1 MRSMTGYGSG
11 RAAGNG
17 WEVTAELKTVNH
29 RFLDLGLRLPR
40 DLAFLEGLIRER
52 TAAGLVRGHVD
63 VYLTVNR
70 TDASQAEVKTDT
82 DLARAHWEA
91 AEKIASAVGRGNGVT
106 VQDLMGMEGVTQL
119 TEKEMDRELVAAL
132 CRQAL
137 DEAVAQVQQM
147 REKEGLAL
155 RADLKVHLDA
165 AKKLREE
172 ILKRAPEVVHEYR
185 TKLQKRVD
193 AMIPEGVDPQRV
205 AQEVAM
211 MADRCAVDEELSR
224 LDSHLGQMEQYL
236 AADGEIGKK
245 MDFLIQEMNRE
256 ANTIGSKASDALIA
270 QYVVDLKSEIEK
282 LREQIQNVE

>member
-82 DLARAHWEA
+82 DLARAYWEA

-205 AQEVAM
+205 AQVH
-211 MADRCAVDEELSR
+211 RKQL
-224 LDSHLGQMEQYL
+224 HLRSSQL
-236 AADGEIGKK
+236 
-245 MDFLIQEMNRE
+245 
-256 ANTIGSKASDALIA
+256 
-270 QYVVDLKSEIEK
+270 
-282 LREQIQNVE
+282 

>member
-82 DLARAHWEA
+82 DLARAYWEA

-256 ANTIGSKASDALIA
+256 ANTIGSKASDALIT